1 ADLAESVSRPDHV
14 VSGVAEL
21 DLAAAGDLALAAH
34 PSYIEELRRT
44 AAGAVL
50 VAPALLGAVP
60 AHAIAIPVERPHNVF
75 ADILDALYP
84 ASTRSIIA
92 AGRDDL
98 GAPVFERDVILG
110 TNVVVGAGVEIGRG
124 TVIGANTVIGPGV
137 TIG

>member
-1 ADLAESVSRPDHV
+1 MVDTRFHRFSGPLTLGTLLVQIGRADLAESVSRPDHV

-75 ADILDALYP
+75 AD
-84 ASTRSIIA
+84 
-92 AGRDDL
+92 
-98 GAPVFERDVILG
+98 
-110 TNVVVGAGVEIGRG
+110 
-124 TVIGANTVIGPGV
+124 
-137 TIG
+137 